1 MTARIKRT
9 YNLSPESIEQ
19 VRRLVREA
27 GLADSQDGIVELAIE
42 RLYREV
48 RDRDEASSWLRAAH
62 DEAFQSEVR
71 EIDAA
76 YGTSEGWPE

>member
-1 MTARIKRT
+1 MATKIKRT

-19 VRRLVREA
+19 VRRLAGEA

-48 RDRDEASSWLRAAH
+48 RDRDEAYA
-62 DEAFQSEVR
+62 
-71 EIDAA
+71 
-76 YGTSEGWPE
+76 

>member
-1 MTARIKRT
+1 MRIKRT

-19 VRRLVREA
+19 VRRLAGEA

-48 RDRDEASSWLRAAH
+48 RDRDESSIWSRAAH
-62 DEAFQSEVR
+62 DAAFQSEVR
-71 EIDAA
+71 ELDAV
-76 YGTSEGWPE
+76 YGASEGWPE